1 MSEYT
6 AAYILITDYNL
17 KAFRKNLAAVD
28 HNRVFINDFDTFSL
42 YNPLSVRKQVD
53 LFEINRS
60 IESTHEVVSAFS
72 FSRPAA

>member
-17 KAFRKNLAAVD
+17 KAFRKNLAAD

-53 LFEINRS
+53 LLEINGS

-72 FSRPAA
+72 FSRPAV